1 MYSPTVEKL
10 IKLFRK
16 FPTIGPRTAARFV
29 FYLINAPK
37 QDTDELIEALSELKK
52 QTKICPQC
60 FKSYEPK
67 INGSNWSDRSKMN
80 QNENAKNTVCHICS
94 DGGRNKSI
102 ICIVEKEIDLETIE
116 KTKQFKGLYFILG
129 GVIVGVNGNNKAIIE
144 QRVDKLIQR
153 IKTNGIQEIILALN
167 PTVEGQNTAL
177 LIKRKLEPLVG
188 LKLTQLGRGLPI
200 GGELE
205 YADDETLSSAFEN
218 RK

>member
-10 IKLFRK
+10 IKLFCK

-37 QDTDELIEALSELKK
+37 QNTDELIEALSELQK

-60 FKSYEPK
+60 FKSFE
-67 INGSNWSDRSKMN
+67 D
-80 QNENAKNTVCHICS
+80 QNTLCQICS
-94 DGGRNKSI
+94 NRGRDKSI
-102 ICIVEKEIDLETIE
+102 VCIVEKEIDLETIE

-129 GVIVGVNGNNKAIIE
+129 GVIVGVNGNNKEKIE
-144 QRVDKLIQR
+144 QRTNKLIGI
-153 IKTNGIQEIILALN
+153 IKSNGIQEIILALN

-177 LIKRKLEPLVG
+177 LIKRKLEPLG
-188 LKLTQLGRGLPI
+188 LKITQLGRGLPI